1 MVSESRQK
9 REEFQALS
17 VGALTLQGEGTSKAK
32 WEWWR
37 VLSQKPDKE
46 NQQFTLT
53 YCHREKMRKE
63 KLSFLLS
70 FKISG

>member
-32 WEWWR
+32 
-37 VLSQKPDKE
+37 
-46 NQQFTLT
+46 
-53 YCHREKMRKE
+53 
-63 KLSFLLS
+63 
-70 FKISG
+70 